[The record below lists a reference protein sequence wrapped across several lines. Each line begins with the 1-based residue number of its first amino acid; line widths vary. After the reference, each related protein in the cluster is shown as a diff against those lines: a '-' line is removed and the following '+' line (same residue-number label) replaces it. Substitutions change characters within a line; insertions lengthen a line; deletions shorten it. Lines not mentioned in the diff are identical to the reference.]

1 MAKTLTLITTDMSK
15 ASVPFPVY
23 HEPEDIF
30 DSPIGSVP
38 EYYEPTNNMMT
49 AGDRPV
55 HKLVDQVS
63 RTPGRL
69 PSPQPTHLNSPE
81 LPYKNGNGNG
91 HRVLRSATVG
101 YIAPEFAGKKAQKV
115 EGEFSNRVEV
125 ITRSRTDVSLVKAK
139 LEVGRWIPSSLIDEQ
154 IDWFYNDLGIDDVY
168 FQTESVS
175 AIVSNITSLYAAKI
189 AAFAREDKTQE
200 IRLDMEAA
208 DHAIYIDTSE
218 PGVNQIDG
226 PRYERKLESK
236 YLDASASGN
245 NVYRVET
252 FRSPTNLAGTV
263 KSKTTMRCYFVYQCQ
278 FVEPNADPKETRLE
292 VIGDQMFL
300 AKATNNT
307 KQIYQEIIETA
318 VNRNG
323 PVIEYFDIE
332 DSKEVRLVVA
342 FRRKTA
348 TGMFTA
354 LSDLYHYYGE

>member
-1 MAKTLTLITTDMSK
+1 L
-15 ASVPFPVY
+15 
-23 HEPEDIF
+23 
-30 DSPIGSVP
+30 
-38 EYYEPTNNMMT
+38 
-49 AGDRPV
+49 
-55 HKLVDQVS
+55 
-63 RTPGRL
+63 
-69 PSPQPTHLNSPE
+69 
-81 LPYKNGNGNG
+81 
-91 HRVLRSATVG
+91 
-101 YIAPEFAGKKAQKV
+101 
-115 EGEFSNRVEV
+115 
-125 ITRSRTDVSLVKAK
+125 TRSRTDISLVKAK
-139 LEVGRWIPSSLIDEQ
+139 LEAGQWIPCSLIDEQ

-189 AAFAREDKTQE
+189 AAFSREDKQQE

-218 PGVNQIDG
+218 PGVSQFDG
-226 PRYERKLESK
+226 PRYERRLESK

-252 FRSPTNLAGTV
+252 FRSPTNLSGTV
-263 KSKTTMRCYFVYQCQ
+263 KAKTTLRCYFVYQCQ

-332 DSKEVRLVVA
+332 NSKEVRLVVA

-354 LSDLYHYYGE
+354 LSDLYHYYGELPRDFTCIKN